1 MIVFL
6 VFRSHYSSFT
16 LFYKNTSRNISC
28 KYFRWCFII
37 LINSYISHDIY
48 KVMYVKYFVFYVV
61 KYLIVFYRI
70 PHDVYHKLHKKIV
83 CLKNRD
89 ISPNNIL

>member
-28 KYFRWCFII
+28 KYFRWYFII

-61 KYLIVFYRI
+61 MYLTVFHSVSHEWYCSV
-70 PHDVYHKLHKKIV
+70 H
-83 CLKNRD
+83 C
-89 ISPNNIL
+89 